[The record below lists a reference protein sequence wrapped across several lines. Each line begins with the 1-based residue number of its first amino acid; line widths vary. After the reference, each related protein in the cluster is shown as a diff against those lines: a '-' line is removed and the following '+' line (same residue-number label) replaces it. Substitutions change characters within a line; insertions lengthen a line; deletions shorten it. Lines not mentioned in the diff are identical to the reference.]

1 MASQAQRAANTGKFP
16 VLLVDDGELDDIRD
30 FLDEFGIE
38 FAHLRG
44 GAVPNRLDPPRD
56 LFLTTMRRAKL
67 ARAWPHAS
75 DGSLRPVRI
84 AIVEEDSPSARAV
97 LRRLGFLYLV
107 RRPIHPTALHL
118 LILRALYRGDER
130 RSEARVPVG
139 FDISL
144 RSGMRRRDAL
154 LVDLSLGGCRL
165 IADRPLPAGAKLNL
179 QLPGDLLGDAD
190 LGVPGQILRC
200 ERDAQ
205 ALADGGFRIAVR
217 FQQLPDTTRDVL
229 TRFLARRDIRLGPA
243 PTPQV
248 QPLRPDVAASPDVAT
263 AQGSP
268 SPDEQPEAAP
278 RATPVRTAPRADEP
292 AAHPEP
298 AGSAGGDATGS
309 ETRNRAGLIEDPAV
323 TQPVHAPATPPQGES
338 PESGASSP
346 GASSRLGAAL
356 ISRSGRR
363 GPPRERRRKP
373 RGVYGRRVIAE
384 AAAAMHRMLLGRD
397 LAVGGMRVDAH
408 PDLKVGARLRVA
420 LYDPAR
426 ESPLVVDAVVARD
439 DGKQGLGLQF
449 LAVAPETAA
458 RLEQL
463 VATLP
468 PVEQLSDGEV
478 GALGTVVGEILA

>member
-1 MASQAQRAANTGKFP
+1 MASQAQRAASAGRFP
-16 VLLVDDGELDDIRD
+16 VLLVDDGELEDVRN

-44 GAVPNRLDPPRD
+44 GAVPSRLDPPRD

-84 AIVEEDSPSARAV
+84 AIVEEDSPTARAV

-107 RRPIHPTALHL
+107 RRPVHPTALRL

-165 IADRPLPAGAKLNL
+165 IADRALPAGAKLSL
-179 QLPGDLLGDAD
+179 HLPGELLEDQDLT
-190 LGVPGQILRC
+190 VPGQILRC

-217 FQQLPDTTRDVL
+217 FHDLPGATRDAL
-229 TRFLARRDIRLGPA
+229 TRFLTRRDVRLGPA
-243 PTPQV
+243 PESQV
-248 QPLRPDVAASPDVAT
+248 QTLRPDVAPTPGAAT
-263 AQGSP
+263 APIPP
-268 SPDEQPEAAP
+268 SPN
-278 RATPVRTAPRADEP
+278 
-292 AAHPEP
+292 AHPEEVDP
-298 AGSAGGDATGS
+298 APASNAGDACK
-309 ETRNRAGLIEDPAV
+309 RAQPRDGDGDWLLEDPAV
-323 TQPVHAPATPPQGES
+323 TQPVRASAAPTRSEA
-338 PESGASSP
+338 PESSTP
-346 GASSRLGAAL
+346 SRLGAAL
-356 ISRSGRR
+356 ISRPGRR

-384 AAAAMHRMLLGRD
+384 ATAAMHRMLLGRD

-408 PDLKVGARLRVA
+408 PDLRVGARLRVA

-426 ESPLVVDAVVARD
+426 EAPLVVDAVVARD
-439 DGKQGLGLQF
+439 DGAGGLGLQF

-468 PVEQLSDGEV
+468 PVEQLSDGEA
-478 GALGTVVGEILA
+478 GALGTVVGEIVA

>member
-1 MASQAQRAANTGKFP
+1 M
-16 VLLVDDGELDDIRD
+16 DDGELDDVRD

-84 AIVEEDSPSARAV
+84 AIVEEDSPTARAV

-107 RRPIHPTALHL
+107 RRPVHPTALRL
-118 LILRALYRGDER
+118 LLLRALYRGDER

-165 IADRPLPAGAKLNL
+165 IADRPFPAGAKLNL
-179 QLPGDLLGDAD
+179 QLPGDLLGDTD
-190 LGVPGQILRC
+190 LSVPGQILRC

-217 FQQLPDTTRDVL
+217 FHHLPDATRDAL
-229 TRFLARRDIRLGPA
+229 ARFLARRDVRLGPA
-243 PTPQV
+243 PAAQV
-248 QPLRPDVAASPDVAT
+248 QTLRPDVTPTPGAAT
-263 AQGSP
+263 APTPP
-268 SPDEQPEAAP
+268 SPDAQPDEADPTPASNASDECKRAQP
-278 RATPVRTAPRADEP
+278 R
-292 AAHPEP
+292 
-298 AGSAGGDATGS
+298 GGDW
-309 ETRNRAGLIEDPAV
+309 LLEDPAV
-323 TQPVHAPATPPQGES
+323 TQPVHAP
-338 PESGASSP
+338 ESGAP
-346 GASSRLGAAL
+346 SRLGAAL
-356 ISRSGRR
+356 ISRPGRR

-397 LAVGGMRVDAH
+397 LAGGGMRVDAH

-426 ESPLVVDAVVARD
+426 EAPLVVDAVVARD
-439 DGKQGLGLQF
+439 DGARGLGLQF

-468 PVEQLSDGEV
+468 PVEQLSDGEA
-478 GALGTVVGEILA
+478 GALGTVVGEIVA

>member
-1 MASQAQRAANTGKFP
+1 M
-16 VLLVDDGELDDIRD
+16 DDGELDDVRD

-84 AIVEEDSPSARAV
+84 AIVEEDSPTARAV
-97 LRRLGFLYLV
+97 LRRMGFLYLV
-107 RRPIHPTALHL
+107 RRPVHPTALRL

-165 IADRPLPAGAKLNL
+165 IADRALPAGAKLSL
-179 QLPGDLLGDAD
+179 HLPGELLEDQDLT
-190 LGVPGQILRC
+190 VPGQILRC

-217 FQQLPDTTRDVL
+217 FHDLPGATRETL
-229 TRFLARRDIRLGPA
+229 TRFLTRRDVRLGPA
-243 PTPQV
+243 PEPQV
-248 QPLRPDVAASPDVAT
+248 QALRPDVTPTPDPSIT
-263 AQGSP
+263 PIPP
-268 SPDEQPEAAP
+268 SPH
-278 RATPVRTAPRADEP
+278 
-292 AAHPEP
+292 AHPEEAHP
-298 AGSAGGDATGS
+298 APAPSVIDESKRAHPRDGDW
-309 ETRNRAGLIEDPAV
+309 LLEDPAV
-323 TQPVHAPATPPQGES
+323 TQPVHAPATPTRDEP
-338 PESGASSP
+338 PESGAP
-346 GASSRLGAAL
+346 SRLGTAL

-363 GPPRERRRKP
+363 GPPRERRRKA

-397 LAVGGMRVDAH
+397 LAIGGMRVDAH

-426 ESPLVVDAVVARD
+426 EAPLVVDAVVARD

-468 PVEQLSDGEV
+468 PVEQLSDGEA
-478 GALGTVVGEILA
+478 GALGTVVGEIVA

>member
-1 MASQAQRAANTGKFP
+1 MALASQAQRAASGGQFP
-16 VLLVDDGELDDIRD
+16 VLLVDDGELDDVRD
-30 FLDEFGIE
+30 LLDDLGIE

-44 GAVPNRLDPPRD
+44 GAVPSRVDPPKD

-75 DGSLRPVRI
+75 DGTLRPVRI
-84 AIVEEDSPSARAV
+84 AIVEEDSPTARTV
-97 LRRLGFLYLV
+97 LRRLGFVYLV
-107 RRPIHPTALHL
+107 RRPVHPTALRL

-130 RSEARVPVG
+130 RSDARVPVG

-154 LVDLSLGGCRL
+154 LVDLSRGGCRL
-165 IADRPLPAGAKLNL
+165 IADRALPAGAKLTL
-179 QLPGDLLGDAD
+179 HLPGELLGDGD
-190 LGVPGQILRC
+190 LTVPGQILRC

-217 FQQLPDTTRDVL
+217 FHDLRDATRESL
-229 TRFLARRDIRLGPA
+229 ERFLARRDVRLGPA
-243 PTPQV
+243 LEPDVQALHPDATRLAAAPDPAPPATARLEAARPPDAAPGAP
-248 QPLRPDVAASPDVAT
+248 QPLARLAS
-263 AQGSP
+263 
-268 SPDEQPEAAP
+268 AAP
-278 RATPVRTAPRADEP
+278 EP
-292 AAHPEP
+292 AASAESSRPRAQEERRAP
-298 AGSAGGDATGS
+298 A
-309 ETRNRAGLIEDPAV
+309 EDPAV
-323 TQPVHAPATPPQGES
+323 TQPIGALAAPPRRAAQDS
-338 PESGASSP
+338 D
-346 GASSRLGAAL
+346 ASSRLGAAL

-397 LAVGGMRVDAH
+397 LATGGMRVDAH
-408 PDLKVGARLRVA
+408 PDLKVGARLRLA

-426 ESPLVVDAVVARD
+426 EAPLVVDAVVARD
-439 DGKQGLGLQF
+439 DGARGLGLQF
-449 LAVAPETAA
+449 LGVAPEIAA

-468 PVEQLSDGEV
+468 PVEQLSDGEA
-478 GALGTVVGEILA
+478 GALGTVVGEIVA